1 MRKILHCK
9 EKIITI
15 KLAGNSGRLAGK
27 TLAGW
32 LGKLWP
38 AGWENSGR
46 LAGKTQAGWLGK
58 LWPAGWENS
67 GRLAGKTLAGWL
79 ENSGHLG

>member
-32 LGKLWP
+32 LGKTL
-38 AGWENSGR
+38 
-46 LAGKTQAGWLGK
+46 AGWLGK

-67 GRLAGKTLAGWL
+67 GRLAGKLWPFGL
-79 ENSGHLG
+79 KNYC

>member
-38 AGWENSGR
+38 AGW
-46 LAGKTQAGWLGK
+46 
-58 LWPAGWENS
+58 
-67 GRLAGKTLAGWL
+67 KTLAGWL
-79 ENSGHLG
+79 ENSGRLAGKL